1 MTNWSGLGKTRNCT
15 LQCFSSSLPLW
26 PQESW
31 SWQRFLRSRIFQHKT
46 DNHRKEQTANLLKK
60 GEGKKKK
67 KKRSGNDFQYETY
80 FQVSRKKD
88 KMRVSFGKEREKQK
102 MRDRGERRQTFCPA
116 LSVSSFKI
124 SPIPKRDVTR
134 DDSWRRFLAQHSV
147 TTLFRSFA
155 ALSNIAKLCCAK
167 NRCCESSRLTSP

>member
-31 SWQRFLRSRIFQHKT
+31 SWQRFLRSPIFQHKT

-60 GEGKKKK
+60 GEGKKEVGMISNMRHIFKCLAKK
-67 KKRSGNDFQYETY
+67 TRCGLALERRERSKK
-80 FQVSRKKD
+80 
-88 KMRVSFGKEREKQK
+88 
-102 MRDRGERRQTFCPA
+102 RDRGERRQTFCPA

-167 NRCCESSRLTSP
+167 NRCCESSRLTSA